1 MWYKFS
7 LRDIILQKNFCGDVF
22 FLKITNVISS
32 QLSNLFQKRGEID
45 PPTLIKAL
53 EREVAKQK
61 NSVDGVHVVPND
73 YTICLSEEDCHRL
86 SAARIIKAL
95 YEAVEKKVIRENC
108 FMDGNLSVRIEK
120 MSDGEETIVI
130 KSDYIDGSKTGED
143 TINLENDVLSQ
154 TLLATD
160 DTSTGETIVADKKKI
175 SSTMKTA
182 LPKNTEYDI
191 AVITDQKNAEIVLGE
206 KQIYIG
212 RKSTNDFVLEDEGAS
227 RIHAYI
233 SYERHRHILK
243 DAGSLNGTFVNKK
256 QIERYELKHGDK
268 ILIGNTVLIYKVL
281 E

>member
-1 MWYKFS
+1 M
-7 LRDIILQKNFCGDVF
+7 
-22 FLKITNVISS
+22 
-32 QLSNLFQKRGEID
+32 
-45 PPTLIKAL
+45 
-53 EREVAKQK
+53 
-61 NSVDGVHVVPND
+61 
-73 YTICLSEEDCHRL
+73 
-86 SAARIIKAL
+86 
-95 YEAVEKKVIRENC
+95 
-108 FMDGNLSVRIEK
+108 RIEK